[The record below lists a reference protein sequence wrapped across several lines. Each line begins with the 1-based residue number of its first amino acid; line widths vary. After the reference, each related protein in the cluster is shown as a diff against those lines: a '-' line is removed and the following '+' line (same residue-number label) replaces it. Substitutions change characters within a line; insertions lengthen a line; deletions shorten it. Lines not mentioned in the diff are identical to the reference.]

1 MTEAGLP
8 PSANPT
14 DASPIRNTTS
24 SDRNSEPLS
33 NEIHWLGN
41 LLGDVIKSLEGEA
54 IYDLEER
61 IRHLAKHSRQ
71 GDATARQ
78 EMREVIGQ
86 LSPQEAYAVA
96 NAFTTY
102 FELVNLAEEHYRTES
117 LRRHRANK
125 SEVYRE
131 TLEAA
136 ICELKQKGVTAE
148 QMQAMLDK
156 LAIELVFT
164 AHPTESKRRTV
175 LSKLRRLADMLR
187 DLPLLPNG
195 KNGALVRDIDAM
207 PHLQEG
213 WGDSVKDDVVREITT
228 LWLTDRSRSVQP
240 LVTDEVKTGLWYF
253 GNTAWAVL
261 PLLQSDLETALT
273 KHYPGARVPKRWLTF
288 GSWIGGDRDGNPN
301 VTATVTAETLHLHR
315 RQALERFNE
324 GAHNLSRL
332 LSVSSKHDVVSP
344 AINAMI
350 ERGELQY
357 GHVRSLRGRYPNEP
371 YRVVL
376 AMLADQLAEAHR
388 QTQTQPLQTI
398 YQTQSFALSPSLSMP
413 VPAQSS
419 TTVADVA
426 NVLDAVGN
434 SLRKGKARSLAD
446 GDLGTLRQ
454 QLNVFGLHTAR
465 LDLRQHSAWHEAAM
479 TELLNKLGAVSNYA
493 ALSEDEK
500 VAVLTA
506 KLQGATT
513 TALDR
518 AGDLSAETTNVID
531 PLRLAREAMNRYGRE
546 AMGVHVI
553 SMTNALSD
561 VLEVLLFMRWARLE
575 MDIVPLFETREDLHN
590 APDVL
595 RRMFAHELYR
605 EHVRVRGD
613 KQMVMLGYSD
623 SNKDCGYITATW
635 ELYKAQ
641 ETIVQACHAANVQ
654 VTLFHGRGGSIARG
668 GGPTAKAVLAQ
679 PIGMM
684 DGGIRITEQGE
695 VLSTRYHNPDIARR
709 HLEQV
714 AYGALLALHQ
724 SQQASSNENLAWID
738 MMERISEVG
747 FEAYKKLVHED
758 PDFLAFWKQATP
770 IDEISTL
777 KLGSRPAFRKKTNSV
792 SDLRA
797 IPWVFSWMQSRF
809 VFPGWYGLGSA
820 LEAVI
825 AGHGVEVGL
834 TPPPTN
840 VLATLQEMYRDWLFF
855 RTTLDNAQMSLAKA
869 DMGIAELYSSLVQ
882 DENIRARIFGIL
894 KDEFERTCRCICEIA
909 GQREILDNDG
919 VLQKSIHL
927 RNPYVDPLN
936 YVQVEMIRR
945 LRAQP
950 DVATQEALHG
960 VIELTI
966 NGVSGGIKNTG

>member
-1 MTEAGLP
+1 MTAATATNLAHEANPLVPSASKSNEKKTEA
-8 PSANPT
+8 
-14 DASPIRNTTS
+14 
-24 SDRNSEPLS
+24 LS
-33 NEIHWLGN
+33 NEIHWLGD
-41 LLGDVIKSLEGEA
+41 LLGKVIKSLEGEA

-71 GDATARQ
+71 SDAVASQ
-78 EMREVIGQ
+78 QMREVIQQ
-86 LSPQEAYAVA
+86 LSPDEAYAVA

-117 LRRHRANK
+117 LRQYRANK
-125 SEVYRE
+125 NKVYRE

-136 ICELKQKGVTAE
+136 IYELKQQGVSAE
-148 QMQAMLDK
+148 HMQALLDK

-187 DLPLLPNG
+187 RLPLAPNG
-195 KNGALVRDIDAM
+195 KNDALVRDVDAM
-207 PHLQEG
+207 PYAHEG
-213 WGDSVKDDVVREITT
+213 WGDSLKDDMQREITT
-228 LWLTDRSRSVQP
+228 LWLTDRSRTVQP

-253 GNTAWAVL
+253 GHTAWAVL
-261 PLLQSDLETALT
+261 PLLQADLETALA
-273 KHYPGARVPKRWLTF
+273 KYYPGLRAPKRWLTF

-301 VTATVTAETLHLHR
+301 VTTAVTAETIHLHR

-324 GAHNLSRL
+324 AAHNLSRL
-332 LSVSSKHDVVSP
+332 LSVSSRRATISP
-344 AINAMI
+344 ALNAMI

-357 GHVRSLRGRYPNEP
+357 GHVRNLRQRYPSEP

-388 QTQTQPLQTI
+388 QTQTQPLSLS
-398 YQTQSFALSPSLSMP
+398 YQSQSFALSPSLSMP
-413 VPAQSS
+413 VQPQS
-419 TTVADVA
+419 TATPADVA
-426 NVLDAVGN
+426 NVLDAVGD
-434 SLRKGKARSLAD
+434 SLRKSKARALAD

-479 TELLNKLGAVSNYA
+479 TELLSKLGATSNYA

-506 KLQGATT
+506 ELQGATT
-513 TALDR
+513 TALER
-518 AGDLSAETTNVID
+518 AGDLTAETTHVID

-546 AMGVHVI
+546 TMGVHII

-561 VLEVLLFMRWARLE
+561 VLEVLLLMRWARLE

-590 APDVL
+590 APEVL
-595 RRMFAHELYR
+595 RRMFGHAPYS
-605 EHVRVRGD
+605 EHVRLRGN

-641 ETIVQACHAANVQ
+641 KTIVQACHEAGVQ

-679 PIGMM
+679 PIGMR

-714 AYGALLALHQ
+714 AYGSLLALHQ
-724 SQQASSNENLAWID
+724 SQQAQSENPAWVAL
-738 MMERISEVG
+738 MTRISEAG

-758 PDFLAFWKQATP
+758 PDFLTFWKQATP

-825 AGHGVEVGL
+825 QWDGGTARNG
-834 TPPPTN
+834 
-840 VLATLQEMYRDWLFF
+840 LATLQEMYRDWLFF
-855 RTTLDNAQMSLAKA
+855 RTTIDNAQMSLAKA
-869 DMGIAELYSSLVQ
+869 DMGIAKLYASLVQ
-882 DENIRARIFGIL
+882 DEGIRTRIFGIL
-894 KDEFERTCRCICEIA
+894 EEEFERTRQYICLIA
-909 GQREILDNDG
+909 GQREILDNDV
-919 VLQKSIHL
+919 VLQESIRL

-936 YVQVEMIRR
+936 YIQVEMIRR
-945 LRAQP
+945 LRAQLP
-950 DVATQEALHG
+950 DQPDAAMQETLHG

>member
-8 PSANPT
+8 PSSNTTNPLSKN
-14 DASPIRNTTS
+14 ATS
-24 SDRNSEPLS
+24 SDKPSEPLS

-41 LLGDVIKSLEGEA
+41 LLGSVIKSLEGED
-54 IYDLEER
+54 IYKLEER
-61 IRHLAKHSRQ
+61 IRHLAKDSRQ
-71 GDATARQ
+71 GVVTAPQ
-78 EMREVIGQ
+78 EMREVIRQ
-86 LSPQEAYAVA
+86 LSPQEAYAIA

-125 SEVYRE
+125 NVVYRE

-136 ICELKQKGVTAE
+136 IFELKQKGVTVE

-175 LSKLRRLADMLR
+175 LSKLRRLADMLHA
-187 DLPLLPNG
+187 LPLLPNG
-195 KNGALVRDIDAM
+195 KNGALVRDIEAM
-207 PHLQEG
+207 PHMQAG
-213 WGDSVKDDVVREITT
+213 WGDSVKDDVLREITT

-253 GNTAWAVL
+253 GNTAWVVL
-261 PLLQSDLETALT
+261 PLLQNDLETALT
-273 KHYPGARVPKRWLTF
+273 KHYPGVRVPQRWLTF

-301 VTATVTAETLHLHR
+301 VTATVTAETVHLHR

-324 GAHNLSRL
+324 GAHKLSRL
-332 LSVSSKHDVVSP
+332 LSVSAKHDVISP
-344 AINAMI
+344 TINAML

-357 GHVRSLRGRYPNEP
+357 GHVRSLRARYPNEP

-388 QTQTQPLQTI
+388 QTQTQPLQVGYPT
-398 YQTQSFALSPSLSMP
+398 QTFALSPSLSMP
-413 VPAQSS
+413 VPTQAS
-419 TTVADVA
+419 TTVGDVA

-434 SLRKGKARSLAD
+434 SLRKGKGRSLAN

-479 TELLNKLGAVSNYA
+479 TELLNKLGDTSNYA

-575 MDIVPLFETREDLHN
+575 GAAAQDIVPLFETREDLHN

-595 RRMFAHELYR
+595 HKMFGHEIYR
-605 EHVRVRGD
+605 EQVRARGD

-641 ETIVQACHAANVQ
+641 ETIVQACHTAGLQ

-724 SQQASSNENLAWID
+724 SQQATSDENPDWVT

-747 FEAYKKLVHED
+747 FEAYKKLVHD
-758 PDFLAFWKQATP
+758 DADFLVFWKQATP
-770 IDEISTL
+770 IDEIGTL
-777 KLGSRPAFRKKTNSV
+777 KLGSRPAFRKKTGSV

-820 LEAVI
+820 LEA
-825 AGHGVEVGL
+825 A
-834 TPPPTN
+834 
-840 VLATLQEMYRDWLFF
+840 LAQGPSAKAMLSAMYRDWLFF
-855 RTTLDNAQMSLAKA
+855 RTTIDNAQMSLAKA

-882 DENIRARIFGIL
+882 DEAIRARIFGIL

-909 GQREILDNDG
+909 GQRGILDNDG

-950 DVATQEALHG
+950 DAATQEALHG